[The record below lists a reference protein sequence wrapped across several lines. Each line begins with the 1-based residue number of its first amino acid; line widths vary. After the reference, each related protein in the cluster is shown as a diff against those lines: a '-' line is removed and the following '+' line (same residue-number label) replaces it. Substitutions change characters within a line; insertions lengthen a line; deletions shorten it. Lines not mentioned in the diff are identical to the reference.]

1 MEKEKLMEKEI
12 EEKRKI
18 TDEVKKKIDSEVF
31 YNFLLAVVIMIYMFF
46 INFGF
51 LNLKIEAFKIYIKIL
66 TLIIASL
73 TIYFFELSYRKDNL
87 KYTLTGIELLVC
99 AIVVVY
105 IPYIYLKTNK
115 MIKQLVML
123 VPVYYGLYYS
133 VKNYIIYKREVFK
146 YQNNLSDVKDIVK
159 NEEESYLE
167 EDSKKI
173 LKEIK
178 ELEKQRKLEDK
189 IIKEKKKQQ
198 NKTKQTKKKI
208 KATEEKI
215 KTDKKV
221 IKKDINKNSS
231 KKGSKKDD

>member
-18 TDEVKKKIDSEVF
+18 TDEVRKKIDNEVF
-31 YNFLLAVVIMIYMFF
+31 YNFLLAVVIMVYMFF

-51 LNLKIEAFKIYIKIL
+51 LNLKTEVFKIYIKIL

-73 TIYFFELSYRKDNL
+73 TIFFFELSYRKDNL
-87 KYTLTGIELLVC
+87 KYTLTGIELLIC
-99 AIVVVY
+99 ATIVVY
-105 IPYIYLKTNK
+105 IPFIYLKTNEL
-115 MIKQLVML
+115 IKQLIML
-123 VPVYYGLYYS
+123 VPVYYSLYYS
-133 VKNYIIYKREVFK
+133 VKNYIIYKKEVFK
-146 YQNNLSDVKDIVK
+146 YQNNLSDVKEIVK

-178 ELEKQRKLEDK
+178 KLDEIKRQEEKF
-189 IIKEKKKQQ
+189 IKDKKKQQ
-198 NKTKQTKKKI
+198 SKQVKKKI
-208 KATEEKI
+208 KITEEKI

-221 IKKDINKNSS
+221 IKKDINKNNS

>member
-66 TLIIASL
+66 TLILASL
-73 TIYFFELSYRKDNL
+73 TIFFFEFSYRKDNL

-99 AIVVVY
+99 ATIVVY
-105 IPYIYLKTNK
+105 IPYIYMRTNK
-115 MIKQLVML
+115 VIKQLVML
-123 VPVYYGLYYS
+123 VPLYYGVYYS
-133 VKNYIIYKREVFK
+133 IKNYIIYKREVFK
-146 YQNNLSDVKDIVK
+146 YQNNLSDVKEIVK

-167 EDSKKI
+167 EDSKKL

-178 ELEKQRKLEDK
+178 KMDDLRKQEEKML
-189 IIKEKKKQQ
+189 KEKKKQQ
-198 NKTKQTKKKI
+198 SKQVKQKI
-208 KATEEKI
+208 KNVEEKI
-215 KTDKKV
+215 KEDKKV
-221 IKKDINKNSS
+221 IKKDINKSS
-231 KKGSKKDD
+231 KKGSKKND